1 MAIDQKLSDVL
12 AALDKATNDI
22 GARIDAL
29 TAKIGTGMSQAD
41 VDAVVSSLQAEVTRL
56 NGLAADPA
64 NPVPPNP

>member
-1 MAIDQKLSDVL
+1 MAISQQLADVL
-12 AALDKATNDI
+12 VALDTATNDI

-41 VDAVVSSLQAEVTRL
+41 VDSVVSSLQNEVTRL
-56 NGLAADPA
+56 NGLAADPN